1 MRTCHYVILGVEKTA
16 SEADIKKAYRR
27 KALEWH
33 PDKNHHRIEEATKHF
48 AMIAEAYEVL
58 MDPQERAWY
67 DSHRDAILRG
77 DERGGDQSETVA
89 GTTAADLLKFF
100 SGSAYKGFKDTSN
113 GFFTVYRNL
122 FQKLAEEEKEA
133 DDLAGGQGVH
143 YPSFGGSAS
152 PYESTMG
159 EDDVK
164 QFYNTWLKFSTA
176 KSFAWCDKY
185 RLSEAPDRRVRRAM
199 EKENKKLRDAA
210 RKEFNDTVLSLV
222 AYVRKR
228 DPRFAAYQDE
238 QKQKQE
244 AIQAEIKA
252 RAEREKEKL
261 RTLAAEFREQEWAR
275 AEDDEEQQDDDG
287 DENGED
293 IEEEYEHEYECI
305 LCDKYF
311 KSERAWKNHEKS
323 KRHLKAVEDLRQ
335 EMIDDENALASGDM
349 WSLDDQTQ
357 TNNKDSSQVEEDA
370 NENHESILDQPA
382 DVEEDLE
389 DEIAPSFPALKS
401 KKNKKKKKAMAAVG
415 SDLFAEEDLEQLDQ
429 DGLTDLLESVRL
441 STRPKGVSAASI
453 LDERNADTPV
463 SSAPMSRAESP
474 ERSEGASTPKVKL
487 SGKAKKK
494 ARQEL
499 AAQKAL
505 TCNVCQQEHKT
516 RNELF
521 AHIKATGHALA
532 SGVAGFES
540 DEEPVSGK
548 GGKSKK
554 GRRK

>member
-1 MRTCHYVILGVEKTA
+1 MRICHYVILGVERTS
-16 SEADIKKAYRR
+16 SETDIKKAYRR

-33 PDKNHHRIEEATKHF
+33 PDKNHHRTEEATKHF
-48 AMIAEAYEVL
+48 ALIAEAYEVL

-89 GTTAADLLKFF
+89 GTTAADLLKFY
-100 SGSAYKGFKDTSN
+100 SGSAYKGFKDTST
-113 GFFTVYRNL
+113 GFFAVYRNL
-122 FQKLAEEEKEA
+122 FQKLAEEEQEA
-133 DDLAGGQGVH
+133 VELAGNGDGGAT

-152 PYESTMG
+152 PYESTTG
-159 EDDVK
+159 EADVK
-164 QFYNTWLKFSTA
+164 QFYNAWLKFSTA

-185 RLSEAPDRRVRRAM
+185 RLSEAPDRRVRRVM

-210 RKEFNDTVLSLV
+210 RKEFNDTVLSLA
-222 AYVRKR
+222 AYIRKR
-228 DPRFAAYQDE
+228 DPRYATYVEE

-244 AIQAEIKA
+244 AIQAEVKA
-252 RAEREKEKL
+252 RAGREKERL
-261 RTLAAEFREQEWAR
+261 RALAAEFQEQAWAR
-275 AEDDEEQQDDDG
+275 ADEEEEEEDDEG
-287 DENGED
+287 DEDGEE
-293 IEEEYEHEYECI
+293 IEEEFEHAYECI

-323 KRHLKAVEDLRQ
+323 KKHLKAVEELRE
-335 EMIDDENALASGDM
+335 EMIDDENALASGNM
-349 WSLDDQTQ
+349 WSLDDTE
-357 TNNKDSSQVEEDA
+357 DALQVEDGVEDDHNNNRPA
-370 NENHESILDQPA
+370 QILQQENE
-382 DVEEDLE
+382 EEE
-389 DEIAPSFPALKS
+389 QEEEAPSLPALKS
-401 KKNKKKKKAMAAVG
+401 KKNKNKKKKAMAAVG
-415 SDLFAEEDLEQLDQ
+415 NDLFAEDDLEQLEQ
-429 DGLTDLLESVRL
+429 DGLADLLDSVRL

-453 LDERNADTPV
+453 LDDAEMNTPG

-474 ERSEGASTPKVKL
+474 EHAETPKAKL

-521 AHIKATGHALA
+521 AHIKTTGHALA
-532 SGVAGFES
+532 PGMEGFES
-540 DEEPVSGK
+540 DEEAASGK
-548 GGKSKK
+548 GGKNKK